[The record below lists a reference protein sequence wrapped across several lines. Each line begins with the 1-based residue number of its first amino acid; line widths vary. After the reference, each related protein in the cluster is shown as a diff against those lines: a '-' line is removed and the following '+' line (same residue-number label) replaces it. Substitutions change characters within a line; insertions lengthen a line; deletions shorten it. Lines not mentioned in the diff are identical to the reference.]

1 MTEARFY
8 ESPRANDATVRKGE
22 AHMTEARFYES
33 PRANDAA
40 VRKGAAHMT
49 EARFYER
56 AGANARCGLCP
67 HRCLIRD
74 GRTGLCG
81 ARRNLGGALCAES
94 YGEASSLALDPI
106 EKKPLRR
113 FHPGRQILSMGSY
126 GCNMKCVFCQNSSI
140 SQEKPKTEYVSP
152 ERLAEIAASVPENL
166 GLAFTYNEPLIGAE
180 YLLDAAP
187 LLRARGMKVVLVSNG
202 MICAEPLEEL
212 LPFVDA
218 LNVDVKA
225 FTPEFYRR
233 MGGDLETVKRTVAR
247 CAETRHVEVTTLII
261 PGENDSDDEI
271 TALSRWL
278 ASISRDIPLHLSRF
292 FPRYEMRE
300 KPPTPA
306 GTLIRL
312 AEIAKRALAHV
323 YVGNI

>member
-1 MTEARFY
+1 MTEARSY
-8 ESPRANDATVRKGE
+8 ESSRANDATVRKGE

-33 PRANDAA
+33 
-40 VRKGAAHMT
+40 
-49 EARFYER
+49 
-56 AGANARCGLCP
+56 AGANVRCGLCP

-81 ARRNLGGALCAES
+81 ARRNLGGVLCAES
-94 YGEASSLALDPI
+94 YGAASSLALDPI

-126 GCNMKCVFCQNSSI
+126 GCNMKCAFCQNSSI

-202 MICAEPLEEL
+202 MICAEPLEEM
-212 LPFVDA
+212 LPFIDA

-233 MGGDLETVKRTVAR
+233 MGGDLETVKRTVAQ
-247 CAETRHVEVTTLII
+247 CAEARHVEVTTLII
-261 PGENDSDDEI
+261 PGENDGDDEI

-306 GTLIRL
+306 GTLTRL
-312 AEIAKRALAHV
+312 AEIAGRTLAHV